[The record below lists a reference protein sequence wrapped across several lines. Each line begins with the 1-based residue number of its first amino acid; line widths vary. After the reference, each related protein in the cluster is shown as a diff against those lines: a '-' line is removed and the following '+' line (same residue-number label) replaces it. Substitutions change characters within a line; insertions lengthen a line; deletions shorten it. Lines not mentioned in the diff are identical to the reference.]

1 MGVWDKIKQGAK
13 AIGKTVAFGK
23 KALGGNTGAIYANA
37 IRAIPEF
44 HDFYGGTK
52 KLLEQN
58 GQKTIT
64 SIVSCRTPL
73 SAPTQ
78 SLVKILHNGKIP
90 VDNLFHLYLRI
101 HLNDGTQLIF
111 EKHGSPTMSVAG
123 SPRPDEERRM
133 IRVNS
138 GLKLEDFVRNGIN
151 KAGKRNFFVYD
162 PFNSNCQDFQLALL
176 SGSSQ
181 VHLTGEDRAWI
192 DQDAKKIAENVPS
205 WAKSTSADVIQLFS
219 KLRVL

>member
-1 MGVWDKIKQGAK
+1 MGVFDKIKKGAK
-13 AIGKTVAFGK
+13 VVGKAVAFGQ
-23 KALGGNTGAIYANA
+23 KALSGNTGAIYANA

-44 HDFYGGTK
+44 HDFYGATK
-52 KLLEQN
+52 KLLEEN
-58 GQKTIT
+58 GEKTIT

-73 SAPTQ
+73 STPTQ
-78 SLVKILHNGKIP
+78 SLVKLLHNGKIP
-90 VDNLFHLYLRI
+90 VDNLFHLFLRI
-101 HLNDGTQLIF
+101 HLSDGTHLIF
-111 EKHGSPTMSVAG
+111 EKHGSPTMSRGDGPRNDEQTRNISV
-123 SPRPDEERRM
+123 SP
-133 IRVNS
+133 
-138 GLKLEDFVRNGIN
+138 GLKLADFVKNGIHR
-151 KAGKRNFFVYD
+151 AGTRNFFVYD